1 MKLVLTRKQCS
12 ELYDMLSVLNAPK
25 EHLQLFDVQS
35 PAAVV
40 DVPDEFREV
49 TLIAMLNVALYL
61 ADRIS
66 GELEYL
72 NLKLEAI
79 KKEKP

>member
-1 MKLVLTRKQCS
+1 MKLVLTRKQCG

-25 EHLQLFDVQS
+25 EHLQLFDVQA

-61 ADRIS
+61 VDRLTENIDKI
-66 GELEYL
+66 
-72 NLKLEAI
+72 N
-79 KKEKP
+79 KEQS

>member
-61 ADRIS
+61 VDRLTENIDKI
-66 GELEYL
+66 
-72 NLKLEAI
+72 N
-79 KKEKP
+79 KEQS